1 MPAQIAHLSLAKPQR
16 KRLQGFTLNGF
27 TLSGFTLV
35 ELLVVITLLGLLAL
49 TATVLVE
56 NVGEQDR
63 FDTTRARW
71 QQIRTAIVGDTSRT
85 LNGEPALTGYVADM
99 GRLPK
104 NLKELVELGT
114 QPAWGTVVLSSA
126 TLVSTVSPSTITNL
140 AGNYYLYGGWRG
152 PYLPATPETG
162 GGRTYRDGWNNP
174 LTPAEDYGWKLTL
187 TGTTP
192 DHTAI
197 AVQSLGSDGIVTTV
211 TGASYA
217 EDYPASG
224 NLVSANDWQLG
235 GASFN
240 VVFNK
245 ASTNVAGDNL
255 ILRVYFI
262 KGSDTDSTL
271 ANSLSAKDS
280 TSFTLSSADTA
291 PYTKTTSI
299 SSFTPSMG
307 RYMAIVL
314 CSTGQVY
321 DGNCDATLAGTTTP
335 YYFTLIP
342 SSTLPITIPWS
353 IQ

>member
-71 QQIRTAIVGDTSRT
+71 QQIRTAIVGDTTRT

-114 QPAWGTVVLSSA
+114 QPAWGKVDLS
-126 TLVSTVSPSTITNL
+126 LVTTVSPATAN
-140 AGNYYLYGGWRG
+140 LYGGWRG

-162 GGRTYRDGWNNP
+162 GSRTYRDGWDNP

-187 TGTTP
+187 TGTAP

-211 TGASYA
+211 TGAGYA

-235 GASFN
+235 SASFN

-245 ASTNVAGDNL
+245 APSVDSPTL
-255 ILRVYFI
+255 KLRIYYI
-262 KGSDTDSTL
+262 KASDTDSSL
-271 ANSLSAKDS
+271 ANSVQAKDS
-280 TSFTLSSADTA
+280 TTDFAILSTDTA
-291 PYTKTTSI
+291 PYAKTTSI

-307 RYMAIVL
+307 RYIAIVF
-314 CSTGQVY
+314 CASSGEVY
-321 DGNCDATLAGTTTP
+321 DGNCDGVLQGTSVHAP

-353 IQ
+353 IP